1 MTAPARPARRPSY
14 FSSVPAKRLAIDLA
28 VLGALFVLA
37 LLGFQHVYGGAQYLV
52 TGIMALVLGTLIA
65 LIGARWRWGPLR
77 ITALVLGVYLL
88 FGSMFAAPTR
98 ALWGIVPTPGS
109 LLELLKAPVT
119 SWKSVLTVA
128 PPVGVAQG
136 VLAVVWISMLL
147 LSLAAMTVVMRTR
160 FYVLA
165 WLFPLVMVATSIFFG
180 TDQAF
185 WPVPRGVLYAV
196 LSVGWLTWRFE
207 SGRLAGA
214 ESTIIS
220 DTVRPGSWKNPVL
233 RRRVI
238 GGAVIMAIAAGGA
251 FAASPLLDPPEGTI
265 RYAQRDRITPPFDPR
280 QYVSPL
286 TEFRGYLKD
295 QREEELFT
303 ITGVSSGDRI
313 RLATMDQYDLQVYN
327 VASSRQKDSP
337 SGAFL
342 RTAPGVDLEEGTGAQ
357 QVSSVRIGAY
367 RGVWMPTVGERTNRI
382 DLEGMDQGRA
392 SATTENLFLNQS
404 SQTAVN
410 ALGVQ
415 AGDTYELSY
424 EPYTEPTA
432 EQQNT
437 ATFADITLPDNEP
450 TDDMTALAEEWAGS
464 SDSDYE
470 RFQNL
475 SRFVK
480 EDAYYSHGLEDDTAS
495 LSGHGYSR
503 LRAML
508 EEVGF
513 DEDTPDA
520 QPMGRI
526 GDEEQYAALTA
537 VLARSIDIPARVVM
551 GFEVPEGQ
559 EGTASITGDDVT
571 AWVEV
576 AFEDIGWVR
585 FDPAPDEDEDPTE
598 PQPKEVEKPLPQV
611 AQPPPPPAEPPS
623 PPPGAMSDDTD
634 DDEDPTDETASWV
647 VYVGLGLLP
656 FVLLGLFAA
665 AVIIAKTVRRGRR
678 RALETLPA
686 RVDGGWQEILDLL
699 TDMGR
704 APDPLMTR
712 AEIAAQLQAD
722 VPQLGASTL
731 AARADRAVFGPDDL
745 PDAAAEEYWDQVMA
759 ARSGAIAAL
768 PWHRRLRTELSL
780 RSFRRGAA
788 ERRRENRRRR
798 VNARARAK
806 AQKRTEALRR
816 RRSSASGTTAPSL
829 WRTISRKGRSS

>member
-1 MTAPARPARRPSY
+1 MTAPARPARRPNY
-14 FSSVPAKRLAIDLA
+14 FSSVPAKRLATDLA

-77 ITALVLGVYLL
+77 ITALVLGVYFL

-119 SWKSVLTVA
+119 SWKSLLTVA

-160 FYVLA
+160 LYVLA

-303 ITGVSSGDRI
+303 ITGVSSGDQI

-342 RTAPGVDLEEGTGAQ
+342 RTAPGVDLEEGTGKQ
-357 QVSSVRIGAY
+357 QVSSVTIGAY

-392 SATTENLFLNQS
+392 SATTENLFLNQP

-432 EQQNT
+432 EQQNA

-450 TDDMTALAEEWAGS
+450 AEEMTALAEEWAGS

-475 SRFVK
+475 SRSVK

-537 VLARSIDIPARVVM
+537 VLARSLDMPARVVM

-559 EGTASITGDDVT
+559 EGTVSITGDDVT

-647 VYVGLGLLP
+647 VYLGLGLLP

-665 AVIIAKTVRRGRR
+665 SVIIAKTVRRRRR

-712 AEIAAQLQAD
+712 AEIAAQLRAD

-759 ARSGAIAAL
+759 ARSGATAAL
-768 PWHRRLRTELSL
+768 PWHRRLRTALSL

-798 VNARARAK
+798 VNARARSK

-816 RRSSASGTTAPSL
+816 RRSSVRGTTAPSL
-829 WRTISRKGRSS
+829 WRTIRRKGRSS

>member
-1 MTAPARPARRPSY
+1 
-14 FSSVPAKRLAIDLA
+14 
-28 VLGALFVLA
+28 
-37 LLGFQHVYGGAQYLV
+37 
-52 TGIMALVLGTLIA
+52 
-65 LIGARWRWGPLR
+65 
-77 ITALVLGVYLL
+77 
-88 FGSMFAAPTR
+88 
-98 ALWGIVPTPGS
+98 
-109 LLELLKAPVT
+109 
-119 SWKSVLTVA
+119 
-128 PPVGVAQG
+128 
-136 VLAVVWISMLL
+136 
-147 LSLAAMTVVMRTR
+147 
-160 FYVLA
+160 
-165 WLFPLVMVATSIFFG
+165 
-180 TDQAF
+180 
-185 WPVPRGVLYAV
+185 
-196 LSVGWLTWRFE
+196 
-207 SGRLAGA
+207 
-214 ESTIIS
+214 
-220 DTVRPGSWKNPVL
+220 
-233 RRRVI
+233 
-238 GGAVIMAIAAGGA
+238 
-251 FAASPLLDPPEGTI
+251 TI
-265 RYAQRDRITPPFDPR
+265 RYAKRCRLSRPFDQR
-280 QYVSPL
+280 QYVSPPS
-286 TEFRGYLKD
+286 EFRGSLKD
-295 QREEELFT
+295 QREEELLT
-303 ITGVSSGDRI
+303 ITGVSSGDQI
-313 RLATMDQYDLQVYN
+313 RLATMDQYDLRVYN

-342 RTAPGVDLEEGTGAQ
+342 RTAPGVDLEEGTGEQ
-357 QVSSVRIGAY
+357 QVSSVTIGAY

-392 SATTENLFLNQS
+392 SATTENLFLNQP

-437 ATFADITLPDNEP
+437 ATFADIALPDNTP

-475 SRFVK
+475 SRSVK

-611 AQPPPPPAEPPS
+611 AQPPPPP
-623 PPPGAMSDDTD
+623 
-634 DDEDPTDETASWV
+634 
-647 VYVGLGLLP
+647 
-656 FVLLGLFAA
+656 
-665 AVIIAKTVRRGRR
+665 
-678 RALETLPA
+678 
-686 RVDGGWQEILDLL
+686 
-699 TDMGR
+699 
-704 APDPLMTR
+704 
-712 AEIAAQLQAD
+712 
-722 VPQLGASTL
+722 
-731 AARADRAVFGPDDL
+731 
-745 PDAAAEEYWDQVMA
+745 
-759 ARSGAIAAL
+759 
-768 PWHRRLRTELSL
+768 
-780 RSFRRGAA
+780 
-788 ERRRENRRRR
+788 
-798 VNARARAK
+798 
-806 AQKRTEALRR
+806 
-816 RRSSASGTTAPSL
+816 
-829 WRTISRKGRSS
+829 

>member
-1 MTAPARPARRPSY
+1 MSAPARPTRRPSY
-14 FSSVPAKRLAIDLA
+14 FSTVPMSRLAVDIA

-37 LLGFQHVYGGAQYLV
+37 LLGFQHVYGGVQYLV
-52 TGIMALVLGTLIA
+52 TGIMALALGALIA

-119 SWKSVLTVA
+119 SWKSLLTVA

-160 FYVLA
+160 LYVLA

-303 ITGVSSGDRI
+303 ITGVSSGDQI

-342 RTAPGVDLEEGTGAQ
+342 RTAPGVDLEEGTGEQ
-357 QVSSVRIGAY
+357 QVSSVTIGAY

-392 SATTENLFLNQS
+392 SATTENLFLNQP

-437 ATFADITLPDNEP
+437 ATFADIALPDNTP

-475 SRFVK
+475 SRSVK

-647 VYVGLGLLP
+647 VYLGLGLLP

-665 AVIIAKTVRRGRR
+665 AVIIAKTVRRRRR

-759 ARSGAIAAL
+759 ARSGATAAL
-768 PWHRRLRTELSL
+768 PWHRRLRTALSL

-816 RRSSASGTTAPSL
+816 RRSSVRGTTAPSL
-829 WRTISRKGRSS
+829 WRTIRRKGRSS

>member
-1 MTAPARPARRPSY
+1 MTATARRERRPSY
-14 FSSVPAKRLAIDLA
+14 FSSIPVPRLAIDVA
-28 VLGALFVLA
+28 VLGALFVIA
-37 LLGFQHVYGGAQYLV
+37 LLGFHHVYGGAQYLV
-52 TGIMALVLGTLIA
+52 TGFMALVLGTLIA
-65 LIGARWRWGPLR
+65 LVGARWRWGPLR
-77 ITALVLGVYLL
+77 LTALVLGVYFL
-88 FGSMFAAPTR
+88 FGSMFAAPSR
-98 ALWGIVPTPGS
+98 AIWGLVPTPGS

-128 PPVGVAQG
+128 PPVGLAQG
-136 VLAVVWISMLL
+136 VLAVVWISVLL
-147 LSLAAMTVVMRTR
+147 LSLLAMSVAMRTR
-160 FYVLA
+160 LYVLA
-165 WLFPLVMVATSIFFG
+165 WLFPLVLVGASIFFG

-196 LSVGWLTWRFE
+196 LSVAWLTWRFE
-207 SGRLAGA
+207 SSRLAGA

-265 RYAQRDRITPPFDPR
+265 RYAQRDRITPPFDPH

-295 QREEELFT
+295 QREEELFS
-303 ITGVSSGDRI
+303 ITGVSSGDHI

-342 RTAPGVDLEEGTGAQ
+342 RTAPGVDLAESSGQQ
-357 QVSSVRIGAY
+357 QVSSVTIGAY
-367 RGVWMPTVGERTNRI
+367 QGVWMPTVGERTNRI
-382 DLEGMDQGRA
+382 DLEQMDAGRA
-392 SATTENLFLNQS
+392 SATSENLFLNQP

-410 ALGVQ
+410 ALGVR

-424 EPYTEPTA
+424 EPYAEPTA
-432 EQQNT
+432 EQRRT
-437 ATFADITLPDNEP
+437 ATFADIALPDNQP
-450 TDDMTALAEEWAGS
+450 TDDMTAQAEEWAGT

-475 SRFVK
+475 SRGIK
-480 EDAYYSHGLEDDTAS
+480 ADAFYSHGLEDDTAS

-503 LRAML
+503 LDAML
-508 EEVGF
+508 QDVSF

-520 QPMGRI
+520 QPMGKI

-537 VLARSIDIPARVVM
+537 VMARSIDMPARVVM

-559 EGTASITGDDVT
+559 EGTVSITGEDVT

-576 AFEDIGWVR
+576 AFDGIGWVR

-623 PPPGAMSDDTD
+623 PPPGAMSEESDDQ
-634 DDEDPTDETASWV
+634 DEPEETVSWV
-647 VYVGLGLLP
+647 VYAGLGLIP
-656 FVLLGLFAA
+656 FVLIGLAA
-665 AVIIAKTVRRGRR
+665 LAVIIAKNVRRGRR
-678 RALETLPA
+678 RTRGALPA

-712 AEIAAQLQAD
+712 GEIAARLQGD
-722 VPQLGASTL
+722 LPQLGAATL

-745 PDAAAEEYWDQVMA
+745 PEAAAEEYWDQVMT
-759 ARSGAIAAL
+759 ARSGVSASL
-768 PWHRRLRTELSL
+768 PWHRRIRAALSL
-780 RSFRRGAA
+780 RSFRRSAS
-788 ERRRENRRRR
+788 ERHRENRRRR

-806 AQKRTEALRR
+806 AQRRTEAMRR
-816 RRSSASGTTAPSL
+816 RRASVRGTTAPSL
-829 WRTISRKGRSS
+829 WRAIRRKGRSS

>member
-14 FSSVPAKRLAIDLA
+14 FSSVPAKPLAIDLA

-119 SWKSVLTVA
+119 SWKSLLTVA

-160 FYVLA
+160 LYVLA

-303 ITGVSSGDRI
+303 ITGVSSGDQI

-342 RTAPGVDLEEGTGAQ
+342 RTAPGVDLEEGTGKQ
-357 QVSSVRIGAY
+357 QVSSVTIGAY

-392 SATTENLFLNQS
+392 SATTENLFLNQP

-437 ATFADITLPDNEP
+437 ATFADIALPDNTP

-475 SRFVK
+475 SRSVK

-559 EGTASITGDDVT
+559 EGTVSITGDDVT

-647 VYVGLGLLP
+647 VYLGLGLLP

-665 AVIIAKTVRRGRR
+665 AVIIAKTVRRRRR

-759 ARSGAIAAL
+759 ARSGATAAL
-768 PWHRRLRTELSL
+768 PWHRRLRTALSL

-816 RRSSASGTTAPSL
+816 RRSSVRGTTAPSL
-829 WRTISRKGRSS
+829 WRTIRRKGRSS

>member
-1 MTAPARPARRPSY
+1 
-14 FSSVPAKRLAIDLA
+14 
-28 VLGALFVLA
+28 
-37 LLGFQHVYGGAQYLV
+37 
-52 TGIMALVLGTLIA
+52 MALVLGTLIA
-65 LIGARWRWGPLR
+65 LVGARWRWGPLR
-77 ITALVLGVYLL
+77 LTALLLGIYFL

-98 ALWGIVPTPGS
+98 AIWGLVPTPGS

-136 VLAVVWISMLL
+136 VLAVVWISVLL
-147 LSLAAMTVVMRTR
+147 LSLLSMTVVMRSR
-160 FYVLA
+160 LYVLA
-165 WLFPLVMVATSIFFG
+165 WLFPLVLVGASVFFG
-180 TDQAF
+180 TDEAF
-185 WPVPRGVLYAV
+185 LPVPRGVLYAV
-196 LSVGWLTWRFE
+196 LSVAWLTWRFE

-295 QREEELFT
+295 QRAEELFS
-303 ITGVSSGDRI
+303 ISGVSSGEYI
-313 RLATMDQYDLQVYN
+313 RLATMDQYDLQVFN
-327 VASSRQKDSP
+327 VASSRKKDSP

-342 RTAPGVDLEEGTGAQ
+342 RTAPGVDLHEGSSQ
-357 QVSSVRIGAY
+357 EQVSTVTIGAY
-367 RGVWMPTVGERTNRI
+367 QGVWMPTVGERTNRI
-382 DLEGMDQGRA
+382 DLEGMEQGRA
-392 SATTENLFLNQS
+392 SATTENLFLNQPA
-404 SQTAVN
+404 QTAVN
-410 ALGVQ
+410 ALGVSE
-415 AGDTYELSY
+415 GDSYELSY
-424 EPYTEPTA
+424 EPYTEPSA
-432 EQQNT
+432 EELRT
-437 ATFADITLPDNEP
+437 ATFAEIALPDNAP
-450 TDDMTALAEEWAGS
+450 TDTMTGLAEEWAGG
-464 SDSDYE
+464 SDSDHE

-475 SRFVK
+475 SRNIK
-480 EDAYYSHGLEDDTAS
+480 QDAFYSHGLEDDAAS

-503 LRAML
+503 LAAML
-508 EEVGF
+508 EDVSF

-537 VLARSIDIPARVVM
+537 VMARSIGMPARVVM

-559 EGTASITGDDVT
+559 EGTVSITGESVT

-576 AFEDIGWVR
+576 AFDGIGWVR

-598 PQPKEVEKPLPQV
+598 PQPKEVEQPLPQV

-623 PPPGAMSDDTD
+623 PPPGAMSDDSD
-634 DDEDPTDETASWV
+634 DDDDPLEETASWV
-647 VYVGLGLLP
+647 VWLGLGLLP
-656 FVLLGLFAA
+656 VLLLGLAA
-665 AVIIAKTVRRGRR
+665 LAVIIAKSVRRGRR
-678 RALETLPA
+678 RTRGTLPT

-699 TDMGR
+699 TDMGK
-704 APDPLMTR
+704 APDPRLTR
-712 AEIAAQLQAD
+712 AEIAARLQAD
-722 VPQLGASTL
+722 VPQLGAASL

-745 PDAAAEEYWDQVMA
+745 PEAAGEEYWDQVME
-759 ARSGAIAAL
+759 ARSSATAAL
-768 PWHRRLRTELSL
+768 PWHRRVRAALSL
-780 RSFRRGAA
+780 RSFRRHAA
-788 ERRRENRRRR
+788 ERRRENRRTR

-806 AQKRTEALRR
+806 AQRRTEAMRR
-816 RRSSASGTTAPSL
+816 RRTSERGMSAPSL
-829 WRTISRKGRSS
+829 WRTIRRKGRSS

>member
-1 MTAPARPARRPSY
+1 
-14 FSSVPAKRLAIDLA
+14 
-28 VLGALFVLA
+28 
-37 LLGFQHVYGGAQYLV
+37 
-52 TGIMALVLGTLIA
+52 
-65 LIGARWRWGPLR
+65 
-77 ITALVLGVYLL
+77 
-88 FGSMFAAPTR
+88 
-98 ALWGIVPTPGS
+98 
-109 LLELLKAPVT
+109 
-119 SWKSVLTVA
+119 
-128 PPVGVAQG
+128 
-136 VLAVVWISMLL
+136 
-147 LSLAAMTVVMRTR
+147 
-160 FYVLA
+160 
-165 WLFPLVMVATSIFFG
+165 
-180 TDQAF
+180 
-185 WPVPRGVLYAV
+185 
-196 LSVGWLTWRFE
+196 
-207 SGRLAGA
+207 A

-303 ITGVSSGDRI
+303 ITGVSSGDQI
-313 RLATMDQYDLQVYN
+313 RLATMDQYDLRVYN

-342 RTAPGVDLEEGTGAQ
+342 RTAPGVDLEEGTGEQ
-357 QVSSVRIGAY
+357 QVSSVTIGAY

-392 SATTENLFLNQS
+392 SATTENLFLNQP

-437 ATFADITLPDNEP
+437 ATFADIALPDNTP
-450 TDDMTALAEEWAGS
+450 TDDMTALAEERAGS

-475 SRFVK
+475 PRSVK

-551 GFEVPEGQ
+551 
-559 EGTASITGDDVT
+559 
-571 AWVEV
+571 
-576 AFEDIGWVR
+576 
-585 FDPAPDEDEDPTE
+585 
-598 PQPKEVEKPLPQV
+598 
-611 AQPPPPPAEPPS
+611 
-623 PPPGAMSDDTD
+623 
-634 DDEDPTDETASWV
+634 
-647 VYVGLGLLP
+647 
-656 FVLLGLFAA
+656 
-665 AVIIAKTVRRGRR
+665 
-678 RALETLPA
+678 
-686 RVDGGWQEILDLL
+686 
-699 TDMGR
+699 
-704 APDPLMTR
+704 
-712 AEIAAQLQAD
+712 
-722 VPQLGASTL
+722 
-731 AARADRAVFGPDDL
+731 
-745 PDAAAEEYWDQVMA
+745 
-759 ARSGAIAAL
+759 
-768 PWHRRLRTELSL
+768 
-780 RSFRRGAA
+780 
-788 ERRRENRRRR
+788 
-798 VNARARAK
+798 
-806 AQKRTEALRR
+806 
-816 RRSSASGTTAPSL
+816 
-829 WRTISRKGRSS
+829 

>member
-119 SWKSVLTVA
+119 SWKSLLTVA

-160 FYVLA
+160 LYVLA

-185 WPVPRGVLYAV
+185 WPVSRGVLYAV

-303 ITGVSSGDRI
+303 ITGVSSGDQI

-327 VASSRQKDSP
+327 VASRSEEHTSELQSP
-337 SGAFL
+337 
-342 RTAPGVDLEEGTGAQ
+342 
-357 QVSSVRIGAY
+357 
-367 RGVWMPTVGERTNRI
+367 
-382 DLEGMDQGRA
+382 
-392 SATTENLFLNQS
+392 
-404 SQTAVN
+404 
-410 ALGVQ
+410 
-415 AGDTYELSY
+415 
-424 EPYTEPTA
+424 
-432 EQQNT
+432 
-437 ATFADITLPDNEP
+437 
-450 TDDMTALAEEWAGS
+450 
-464 SDSDYE
+464 
-470 RFQNL
+470 
-475 SRFVK
+475 
-480 EDAYYSHGLEDDTAS
+480 
-495 LSGHGYSR
+495 
-503 LRAML
+503 
-508 EEVGF
+508 
-513 DEDTPDA
+513 
-520 QPMGRI
+520 
-526 GDEEQYAALTA
+526 
-537 VLARSIDIPARVVM
+537 
-551 GFEVPEGQ
+551 
-559 EGTASITGDDVT
+559 
-571 AWVEV
+571 
-576 AFEDIGWVR
+576 
-585 FDPAPDEDEDPTE
+585 
-598 PQPKEVEKPLPQV
+598 
-611 AQPPPPPAEPPS
+611 
-623 PPPGAMSDDTD
+623 
-634 DDEDPTDETASWV
+634 
-647 VYVGLGLLP
+647 
-656 FVLLGLFAA
+656 
-665 AVIIAKTVRRGRR
+665 
-678 RALETLPA
+678 
-686 RVDGGWQEILDLL
+686 
-699 TDMGR
+699 
-704 APDPLMTR
+704 
-712 AEIAAQLQAD
+712 
-722 VPQLGASTL
+722 
-731 AARADRAVFGPDDL
+731 
-745 PDAAAEEYWDQVMA
+745 
-759 ARSGAIAAL
+759 
-768 PWHRRLRTELSL
+768 
-780 RSFRRGAA
+780 
-788 ERRRENRRRR
+788 
-798 VNARARAK
+798 
-806 AQKRTEALRR
+806 
-816 RRSSASGTTAPSL
+816 
-829 WRTISRKGRSS
+829 

>member
-1 MTAPARPARRPSY
+1 MSAPARPTRRPSY

-119 SWKSVLTVA
+119 SWKSLLTVA

-160 FYVLA
+160 LYVLA

-303 ITGVSSGDRI
+303 ITGVSSGDQI

-342 RTAPGVDLEEGTGAQ
+342 RTAPGVDLEEGTGEQ
-357 QVSSVRIGAY
+357 QVSSVTIGAY

-392 SATTENLFLNQS
+392 SATTENLFLNQP

-437 ATFADITLPDNEP
+437 ATFADIALPDNTP

-475 SRFVK
+475 SRSVK

-647 VYVGLGLLP
+647 VYLGLGLLP

-665 AVIIAKTVRRGRR
+665 AVIIAKTVRRRRR

-759 ARSGAIAAL
+759 ARSGATAAL
-768 PWHRRLRTELSL
+768 PWHRRLRTALSL

-816 RRSSASGTTAPSL
+816 RRSSVRGTTAPSL
-829 WRTISRKGRSS
+829 WRTIRRKGRSS

>member
-1 MTAPARPARRPSY
+1 M
-14 FSSVPAKRLAIDLA
+14 
-28 VLGALFVLA
+28 
-37 LLGFQHVYGGAQYLV
+37 
-52 TGIMALVLGTLIA
+52 
-65 LIGARWRWGPLR
+65 
-77 ITALVLGVYLL
+77 
-88 FGSMFAAPTR
+88 
-98 ALWGIVPTPGS
+98 
-109 LLELLKAPVT
+109 
-119 SWKSVLTVA
+119 
-128 PPVGVAQG
+128 
-136 VLAVVWISMLL
+136 
-147 LSLAAMTVVMRTR
+147 
-160 FYVLA
+160 
-165 WLFPLVMVATSIFFG
+165 
-180 TDQAF
+180 
-185 WPVPRGVLYAV
+185 
-196 LSVGWLTWRFE
+196 
-207 SGRLAGA
+207 
-214 ESTIIS
+214 
-220 DTVRPGSWKNPVL
+220 
-233 RRRVI
+233 
-238 GGAVIMAIAAGGA
+238 
-251 FAASPLLDPPEGTI
+251 
-265 RYAQRDRITPPFDPR
+265 
-280 QYVSPL
+280 
-286 TEFRGYLKD
+286 
-295 QREEELFT
+295 
-303 ITGVSSGDRI
+303 
-313 RLATMDQYDLQVYN
+313 
-327 VASSRQKDSP
+327 
-337 SGAFL
+337 
-342 RTAPGVDLEEGTGAQ
+342 
-357 QVSSVRIGAY
+357 
-367 RGVWMPTVGERTNRI
+367 
-382 DLEGMDQGRA
+382 
-392 SATTENLFLNQS
+392 
-404 SQTAVN
+404 
-410 ALGVQ
+410 Q

-437 ATFADITLPDNEP
+437 ATFADIALPDNTP

-475 SRFVK
+475 SRSVK

-647 VYVGLGLLP
+647 VYLGLGLLP

-665 AVIIAKTVRRGRR
+665 AVIIAKTVRRRRR

-759 ARSGAIAAL
+759 ARSGATAAL
-768 PWHRRLRTELSL
+768 PWHRRLRTALSL

-816 RRSSASGTTAPSL
+816 RRSSVRGTTAPSL
-829 WRTISRKGRSS
+829 WRTIRRKGRSS

>member
-1 MTAPARPARRPSY
+1 MTAPARPARRPNY
-14 FSSVPAKRLAIDLA
+14 FSSVPAKRLATDLA
-28 VLGALFVLA
+28 VLGALFVIA

-77 ITALVLGVYLL
+77 ITALVLGVYFL

-119 SWKSVLTVA
+119 SWKSLLTVA

-147 LSLAAMTVVMRTR
+147 LSLAAMTVVVRTR
-160 FYVLA
+160 LYVLA

-220 DTVRPGSWKNPVL
+220 DTVRPGSWKNPAL

-251 FAASPLLDPPEGTI
+251 VAASPLLDPPEGTI

-303 ITGVSSGDRI
+303 ITGVSSGDQI

-342 RTAPGVDLEEGTGAQ
+342 RTAPGVDLEEGTGKQ
-357 QVSSVRIGAY
+357 QVSSVTIGAY

-392 SATTENLFLNQS
+392 SATTENLFLNQP

-432 EQQNT
+432 EQQNA

-450 TDDMTALAEEWAGS
+450 AEEMTALAEEWAGS

-475 SRFVK
+475 SRSVK

-537 VLARSIDIPARVVM
+537 VLARSLDMPARVVM

-559 EGTASITGDDVT
+559 EGTVSITGDDVT

-647 VYVGLGLLP
+647 VYLGLGLLP

-665 AVIIAKTVRRGRR
+665 SVIIAKTVRRRRR

-712 AEIAAQLQAD
+712 AEIAAQLRAD

-759 ARSGAIAAL
+759 ARSGATAAL
-768 PWHRRLRTELSL
+768 PWHRRLRTALSL

-798 VNARARAK
+798 VNARARSK

-816 RRSSASGTTAPSL
+816 RRSSVRGTTAPSL
-829 WRTISRKGRSS
+829 WRTIRRKGRSS

>member
-14 FSSVPAKRLAIDLA
+14 FSSVPAKRLSIDLA

-119 SWKSVLTVA
+119 SWKSLLTVA

-136 VLAVVWISMLL
+136 VLAVVWTSMLL

-160 FYVLA
+160 LYVLA

-303 ITGVSSGDRI
+303 ITGVSSGDQI

-342 RTAPGVDLEEGTGAQ
+342 RTAPGVDLEEGTGKQ
-357 QVSSVRIGAY
+357 QVSSVTIGAY

-392 SATTENLFLNQS
+392 SATTENLFLNQP

-415 AGDTYELSY
+415 AGDSYELSY

-475 SRFVK
+475 SRSVK

-559 EGTASITGDDVT
+559 EGTVSITGDDVT

-647 VYVGLGLLP
+647 VYLGLGLLP

-665 AVIIAKTVRRGRR
+665 AVIIAKTVRRRRR

-722 VPQLGASTL
+722 VPQLGAATL

-759 ARSGAIAAL
+759 ARSGAAAAL
-768 PWHRRLRTELSL
+768 PWHRRLRTALSL

-816 RRSSASGTTAPSL
+816 RRSSVRGTTAPSL
-829 WRTISRKGRSS
+829 WRTIRRKGRSS

>member
-1 MTAPARPARRPSY
+1 MSAPARPARRPSS
-14 FSSVPAKRLAIDLA
+14 FSTVPTARLALDVAVLA
-28 VLGALFVLA
+28 VLFLLA

-52 TGIMALVLGTLIA
+52 TGIMALVLGTLGA
-65 LIGARWRWGPLR
+65 LIGARWRWGVIR
-77 ITALVLGVYLL
+77 VTALLLGVHLL
-88 FGSMFAAPTR
+88 FGSMLAAPTR

-119 SWKSVLTVA
+119 TWKSVLTVA

-136 VLAVVWISMLL
+136 VLGVVWISVLL
-147 LSLAAMTVVMRTR
+147 LSLLGMSVVLRTR
-160 FYVLA
+160 QYVLA
-165 WLFPLVMVATSIFFG
+165 WLFPLVLVGVSVVFG

-196 LSVGWLTWRFE
+196 LSVAWLTWRFE

-214 ESTIIS
+214 RSTIIS

-238 GGAVIMAIAAGGA
+238 GGAVILAIAAGGA
-251 FAASPLLDPPEGTI
+251 VAASPLLDPPEGTI

-303 ITGVSSGDRI
+303 ITGVSSGDHI
-313 RLATMDQYDLQVYN
+313 RLATMDQYDLQVFN

-342 RTAPGVDLEEGTGAQ
+342 RTAPGVDLHEGSSQQ
-357 QVSSVRIGAY
+357 QVSTVRIGAY
-367 RGVWMPTVGERTNRI
+367 QGVWLPTVGERTNRI
-382 DLEGMDQGRA
+382 DLEGMDSRRA
-392 SATTENLFLNQS
+392 STTTENLFLNDAA
-404 SQTAVN
+404 QTAVN
-410 ALGVQ
+410 ARGV
-415 AGDTYELSY
+415 APGDSYELSY

-432 EQQNT
+432 EEQRT
-437 ATFADITLPDNEP
+437 ATFADIELPDNAP
-450 TDDMTALAEEWAGS
+450 TDEMATLAEEWAGG

-475 SRFVK
+475 SRTIK
-480 EDAYYSHGLEDDTAS
+480 TDAFYSHGLEDDAAS

-508 EEVGF
+508 EETSF
-513 DEDTPDA
+513 DEDRSDA
-520 QPMGRI
+520 QPLGRI

-537 VLARSIDIPARVVM
+537 VMARSIGMPARVVM

-559 EGTASITGDDVT
+559 EGTVSLTGDDVT

-576 AFEDIGWVR
+576 AFDDLGWVR

-611 AQPPPPPAEPPS
+611 AQPPPPPAEPPT
-623 PPPGAMSDDTD
+623 PPPGAMSDESEED
-634 DDEDPTDETASWV
+634 DPLEESVSWV
-647 VYVGLGLLP
+647 VYAGLALLPLLLVGLA
-656 FVLLGLFAA
+656 VA
-665 AVIIAKTVRRGRR
+665 AVLIAKSVRRGRR
-678 RALETLPA
+678 RTRGALPA
-686 RVDGGWQEILDLL
+686 RVDGGWQEIVDLL
-699 TDMGR
+699 ADMGK
-704 APDPLMTR
+704 APEPLLTR
-712 AEIAAQLQAD
+712 TEIVARLRGEIPEAGLA
-722 VPQLGASTL
+722 LL

-745 PDAAAEEYWDQVMA
+745 PEAAGEAYWDQVMET
-759 ARSGAIAAL
+759 RRGMTAAL
-768 PWHRRLRTELSL
+768 PWHRRLRTALSL
-780 RSFRRGAA
+780 RSFRRQGA

-806 AQKRTEALRR
+806 ALRRTEALRR
-816 RRSSASGTTAPSL
+816 RRTSARDATARSL
-829 WRTISRKGRSS
+829 WRTLMRKDGTS

>member
-14 FSSVPAKRLAIDLA
+14 FSSVPAKRLSIDLA

-77 ITALVLGVYLL
+77 ITALVLGVHLL

-119 SWKSVLTVA
+119 SWKSLLTVA

-147 LSLAAMTVVMRTR
+147 LSLAAMSVVMRTR
-160 FYVLA
+160 LYVLA

-303 ITGVSSGDRI
+303 ITGVSSGDQI

-342 RTAPGVDLEEGTGAQ
+342 RTAPGVDLEEGTGKQ
-357 QVSSVRIGAY
+357 QVSSVTIGAY

-382 DLEGMDQGRA
+382 DLEGMGQGRA
-392 SATTENLFLNQS
+392 SAITENLFLNQP

-415 AGDTYELSY
+415 AGDSYELSY

-475 SRFVK
+475 SRSVK

-537 VLARSIDIPARVVM
+537 VLARSLDMPARVVM
-551 GFEVPEGQ
+551 GFEVPEGR
-559 EGTASITGDDVT
+559 EGTVSITGDDVT

-634 DDEDPTDETASWV
+634 DEEDPTDETASWV
-647 VYVGLGLLP
+647 VYLGLGLLP

-665 AVIIAKTVRRGRR
+665 AVIIAKTVRRRR
-678 RALETLPA
+678 RRVLETLPA

-712 AEIAAQLQAD
+712 AEIAAQLRAD

-759 ARSGAIAAL
+759 ARSDATAAL
-768 PWHRRLRTELSL
+768 PWHRRLRTALSL

-816 RRSSASGTTAPSL
+816 RRSSVRGTTAPSL
-829 WRTISRKGRSS
+829 WRTIRRKGRSS

>member
-65 LIGARWRWGPLR
+65 LIGARWHWGPLR

-119 SWKSVLTVA
+119 SWKSLLTVA

-160 FYVLA
+160 FYVVA

-265 RYAQRDRITPPFDPR
+265 RYAQRARITPPFDPR

-303 ITGVSSGDRI
+303 ITGVSSGDQI

-342 RTAPGVDLEEGTGAQ
+342 RTAPGVDLEEGTGEQ
-357 QVSSVRIGAY
+357 QVSSVTIGAY

-392 SATTENLFLNQS
+392 SATTENLFLNQP

-437 ATFADITLPDNEP
+437 ATFADIALPDNTP

-475 SRFVK
+475 SRSVK

-647 VYVGLGLLP
+647 VYLGLGLLP

-665 AVIIAKTVRRGRR
+665 AVIIAKTVRRRRR

-759 ARSGAIAAL
+759 ARSGATAAL
-768 PWHRRLRTELSL
+768 PWHRRLRTALSL

-816 RRSSASGTTAPSL
+816 RRSSVRGTTAPSL
-829 WRTISRKGRSS
+829 WRTIRRKGRSS